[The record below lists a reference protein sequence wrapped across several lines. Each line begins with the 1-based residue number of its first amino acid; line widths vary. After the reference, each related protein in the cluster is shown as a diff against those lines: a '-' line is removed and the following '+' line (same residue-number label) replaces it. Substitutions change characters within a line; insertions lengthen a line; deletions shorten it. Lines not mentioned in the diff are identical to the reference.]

1 MTFDTAETKPMLG
14 AVVLQ
19 NTGLGDLYKT
29 HKFNYGRRNSRPNS
43 RHSAK

>member
-1 MTFDTAETKPMLG
+1 MIVESTEAQIKHGSPNIANAMLG

-29 HKFNYGRRNSRPNS
+29 HFKLC
-43 RHSAK
+43 